1 MLLLQGA
8 GQLDRSSAVKGARS
22 PLVGMLPHALLL
34 LTGAV
39 CGHQGAMVTISNL
52 KPRLSTA
59 GEIVNAH
66 DGTVRWID
74 GKWYMHAAQY
84 GECTDPPHHGCE
96 MSGPTRAQS
105 CGFHPNHNVSIW
117 SSPDLSSGSWQ
128 FLGQAV
134 QCTEA
139 PNCGILYRPHLV
151 WNPNTKL
158 YVLFWNYVNKQG
170 KYAGDAAATASSP
183 AGPFTIVSPL
193 INTTYPTGDFD
204 VFVDKDGTGYMI
216 YGDFHLNFIEKL
228 TPDFLH
234 GTGIG
239 ADIPGGIKSHPP
251 LTAFPVDFVEAPV
264 LFERKGVYYALFG
277 HCCCFC
283 YQGSGMFVFQAPHP
297 LGPWKQQAS
306 SDLGCV
312 NGTTPTPGEPK
323 WGSPSLP
330 LTARP
335 QPGQGCLFNN
345 AKQASVT
352 RAQQNFVVQVEAA
365 SGETEYHLRVIIIMI
380 GTLDCLRFT

>member
-1 MLLLQGA
+1 
-8 GQLDRSSAVKGARS
+8 
-22 PLVGMLPHALLL
+22 
-34 LTGAV
+34 
-39 CGHQGAMVTISNL
+39 
-52 KPRLSTA
+52 
-59 GEIVNAH
+59 
-66 DGTVRWID
+66 
-74 GKWYMHAAQY
+74 
-84 GECTDPPHHGCE
+84 
-96 MSGPTRAQS
+96 
-105 CGFHPNHNVSIW
+105 
-117 SSPDLSSGSWQ
+117 
-128 FLGQAV
+128 
-134 QCTEA
+134 
-139 PNCGILYRPHLV
+139 
-151 WNPNTKL
+151 
-158 YVLFWNYVNKQG
+158 
-170 KYAGDAAATASSP
+170 
-183 AGPFTIVSPL
+183 
-193 INTTYPTGDFD
+193 

-306 SDLGCV
+306 GDLGCV